1 MYAKHGNLVDA
12 GASGEKASKNIL
24 NHV

>member
-12 GASGEKASKNIL
+12 SASNGKVTLFGLTE
-24 NHV
+24 

>member
-12 GASGEKASKNIL
+12 EASGAKASTKKP
-24 NHV
+24 